1 MNSIDDYQDFT
12 HTTAMYRKPLE
23 HVDEQIMYC
32 MLGLTGETGE
42 VAEKLKKK
50 LRGGGSLSEF
60 HHDPVIAKE
69 LGDIAWY
76 WVQLCSLFG
85 YPASAVLKMNVEK
98 LRSRQ
103 ARGVVH
109 GEGDER

>member
-69 LGDIAWY
+69 LGTLLGIG
-76 WVQLCSLFG
+76 CSCA
-85 YPASAVLKMNVEK
+85 ASLDTQHQPFSK
-98 LRSRQ
+98 
-103 ARGVVH
+103 
-109 GEGDER
+109 